1 MKKIFAIILCAGLV
15 ISCNDFLTVP
25 LESSISTS
33 NFYST
38 PEEFELGLSGVYST
52 LRTEDWST
60 NARYGS
66 YFQGLLTLTRVG
78 TDEMYASY
86 DVYGGEVQLS
96 DYTYTTSSIFLSRTW
111 YVMYQGIQRANII
124 IDRIEPIAM
133 DAATKGRISG
143 EARFLRAF
151 FYFHLV
157 RLFGDVPLVVKE
169 TTDLGLLDA
178 ERKPMAK
185 VYDQIIADLIYA
197 KENIPDGATNGH
209 ASKEAAQ
216 ALLGKVYLQMSG
228 YPLYDPSAA
237 SKALDELRAVK
248 DNPKFALEKD
258 YFALFDG
265 EHEYGPEY
273 IWDIEFANNG
283 TTQYGGQ
290 VGTLEGVPSEAKM
303 YWVALKAVPDLIFCY
318 NNADLR
324 RENVAQY
331 QLVYN
336 SNRELVKKY
345 PETEEEA
352 TYYFSNAL
360 KFRHPLEEEK
370 RKGGW
375 ANWAN
380 PINFPILRYADVLL
394 MYAEAS
400 ARANGSV
407 MPDAL
412 EAVNMVRRRGY
423 GLDVNTPSAICDIT
437 ATTKDDFLKKI
448 LLERKLEL
456 CYEGQRWY
464 DLQRFDCLKE
474 AIEACT
480 LTLQYAPEYAANISE
495 KHKFYPV
502 PQDVIDAS
510 EGKIVQSE
518 LWQ

>member
-1 MKKIFAIILCAGLV
+1 MKKFFAMILFAGLV
-15 ISCNDFLTVP
+15 VSCNDFLTTP

-38 PEEFELGLSGVYST
+38 PQEFELGLTGVYST
-52 LRTEDWST
+52 LRTEDWGS

-66 YFQGLLTLTRVG
+66 YFQGLLTLTRLG
-78 TDEMYASY
+78 TDELYASY
-86 DVYGGEVQLS
+86 DIYGGEVQLS
-96 DYTYTTSSIFLSRTW
+96 DYTYTTASIFLSRTW
-111 YVMYQGIQRANII
+111 FVMYQGIQRANII
-124 IDRIEPIAM
+124 IDRIERVPM

-143 EARFLRAF
+143 EAHFLRAF

-169 TTDLGLLDA
+169 TTDLSLLDA
-178 ERKPMAK
+178 ERKPIAT
-185 VYDQIIADLIYA
+185 VYEQIVADLIYA

-216 ALLGKVYLQMSG
+216 AMLGKVYLQMSG

-273 IWDIEFANNG
+273 IWDIEFSNNG

-290 VGTLEGVPSEAKM
+290 VGTLEGVPSEARM

-318 NNADLR
+318 GDADIR
-324 RENVAQY
+324 KENIAQY
-331 QLVYN
+331 QYVYDT
-336 SNRELVKKY
+336 NRELVKKF

-352 TYYFSNAL
+352 TFYYSFAL

-380 PINFPILRYADVLL
+380 PINFPIIRYADVLL

-400 ARANGSV
+400 ARANGAV
-407 MPDAL
+407 MPDAK

-423 GLDVNTPSAICDIT
+423 GLDVNTPSAICDIS
-437 ATTKDDFLKKI
+437 ASSKNDFLKKI

-474 AIEACT
+474 AMESCT
-480 LTLQYAPEYAANISE
+480 KMITMYPAYASSITE

-510 EGKIVQSE
+510 EGKIQQSE
-518 LWQ
+518 LWK

>member
-1 MKKIFAIILCAGLV
+1 MKKIYAILLCAGLV
-15 ISCNDFLTVP
+15 VSCNDFLTVP

-38 PEEFELGLSGVYST
+38 PEEFELGLTGVYST
-52 LRTEDWST
+52 LRTEDWNT

-96 DYTYTTSSIFLSRTW
+96 DYTYTTSSVFLSRTW

-124 IDRIEPIAM
+124 IDRIEPVAM
-133 DAATKGRISG
+133 DATTKGRISG
-143 EARFLRAF
+143 EAHFLRAF

-169 TTDLGLLDA
+169 TTDLSLLDA
-178 ERKPMAK
+178 ERKPMTK
-185 VYDQIIADLIYA
+185 VYEQIVSDLKYA
-197 KENIPDGATNGH
+197 KDNIPDGAANGH

-216 ALLGKVYLQMSG
+216 AMLGKVYLQMSG
-228 YPLYDPSAA
+228 YPLYDGTAA
-237 SKALDELRAVK
+237 SKALDELQAVK
-248 DNPKFALEKD
+248 DNAKFALEAD
-258 YFALFDG
+258 YFSLFDG

-290 VGTLEGVPSEAKM
+290 VGTLEGVPSEASM
-303 YWVALKAVPDLIFCY
+303 YWVALKAIPDLVTCY
-318 NNADLR
+318 AATDLR
-324 RENVAQY
+324 KGNVAQY
-331 QLVYN
+331 QLVYD
-336 SNRELVKKY
+336 SNKQLVKKY
-345 PETEEEA
+345 PETEEQA
-352 TYYFSNAL
+352 TYYYNFAL
-360 KFRHPLEEEK
+360 KFRHPLEDEK

-400 ARANGSV
+400 ARANDSV
-407 MPDAL
+407 KPDAL

-437 ATTKDDFLKKI
+437 ASSKDDFLKKI

-464 DLQRFDCLKE
+464 DLQRFDCLKA
-474 AIEACT
+474 AIESCT
-480 LTLQYAPEYAANISE
+480 LTLIASPAYASNISE
-495 KHKFYPV
+495 KHKFYPI

-510 EGKIVQSE
+510 EGKIEQSE
-518 LWQ
+518 LWK